1 MLSIYTSSGSSTV
14 TSSLDVRYL
23 MKLNKI
29 NLNSDFSNYSIWYS
43 IFLLNV
49 ELVLQIKSCLHFKT
63 V

>member
-14 TSSLDVRYL
+14 LSSLDVRYL

-29 NLNSDFSNYSIWYS
+29 NLNSDFSNDSIWYS

-49 ELVLQIKSCLHFKT
+49 GRT
-63 V
+63 